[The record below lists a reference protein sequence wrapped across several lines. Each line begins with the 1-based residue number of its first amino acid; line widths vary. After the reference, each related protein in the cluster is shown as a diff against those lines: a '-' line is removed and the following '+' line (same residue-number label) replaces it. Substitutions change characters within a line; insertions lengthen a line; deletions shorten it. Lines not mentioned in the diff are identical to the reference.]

1 VIPPLER
8 AGQVTTETEPPA
20 VTEPLR
26 IFAAGSLRPAFER
39 LAEASPEPL
48 EFRYAN
54 ARELAQR
61 ITAGEPA
68 DVFASA
74 SEEHPRLLHDV
85 GLVERWRPF
94 AANRLV
100 VAVPR
105 ASRACDAGVLAAPGT
120 RVAIEVAGIPLG
132 DYTRELL
139 DRMEQIAGPGF
150 AERALANVVAE
161 EQLVDDVAARLFAGE
176 ADAAVLY
183 ATDVAAR
190 STRLRAIEI
199 PAAAAVAVTYAACI
213 TTSTR
218 DRDRAVTWLD
228 RLAAPATRAIFRGA
242 GFGPAPR
249 YDD

>member
-8 AGQVTTETEPPA
+8 SGQVTTERAPPPP
-20 VTEPLR
+20 VTRPLR
-26 IFAAGSLRPAFER
+26 VFAAGSLRPAFER
-39 LAEASPEPL
+39 LAEASPEAL
-48 EFRYAN
+48 ELRYAN

-61 ITAGEPA
+61 IAAGEPA

-74 SEEHPRLLHDV
+74 SEEHPRMLHDV

-94 AANRLV
+94 ATNRLV

-105 ASRACDAGVLAAPGT
+105 ASGARDADVLAAPGT
-120 RVAIEVAGIPLG
+120 RVAIEITGIPLG

-139 DRMEQIAGPGF
+139 GRMEQIARPGF
-150 AERALANVVAE
+150 AERALANVVVE
-161 EQLVDDVAARLFAGE
+161 EQLVDDVVARLLAGD

-199 PAAAAVAVTYAACI
+199 PATAAVAVTYAACA
-213 TTSTR
+213 TRSTP
-218 DRDRAVTWLD
+218 DRERAVTWLD

-249 YDD
+249 